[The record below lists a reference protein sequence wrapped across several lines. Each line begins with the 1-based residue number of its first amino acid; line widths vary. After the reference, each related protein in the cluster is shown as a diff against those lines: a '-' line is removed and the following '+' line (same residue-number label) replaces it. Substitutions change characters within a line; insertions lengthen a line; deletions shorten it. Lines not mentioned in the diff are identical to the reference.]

1 MTRIIGVLS
10 GKGGVGKTTL
20 VANLGASL
28 ASVFNKDVIVVD
40 CNVTTSH
47 LGLYLGMYYYPISLN
62 KVLNGQVNIDNA
74 IYDYS
79 IIGMRIIPA

>member
-1 MTRIIGVLS
+1 MTRIIGVVS

-20 VANLGASL
+20 VANLGAAL
-28 ASVFNKDVIVVD
+28 ASLYKKDVIVVD

-62 KVLNGQVNIDNA
+62 KVLMI
-74 IYDYS
+74 
-79 IIGMRIIPA
+79 R